1 MELSGVN
8 TARLAA
14 TAGLCAALIGGGLSV
29 PAVAFAVPNS
39 DYQEV
44 SVALDENTLD
54 ENTLDDAVVV
64 TPDDRGLAASPNDG
78 GASEDAGAGVEG
90 AVAKVGDETYS
101 SLSDALA
108 AACESNGTVTLL
120 KSVELPSSLA
130 VAKGSV
136 TIDLAGRTIDGS
148 KVSGQYAVG
157 VASGASLR
165 IADSSPSQSGKIVGA
180 KEYVVLSS
188 GDVAL
193 EGGALAGSSDCGIF
207 MAGSESNIAG
217 EGPSLTMTGGSVSGV
232 EEGVRGQYGASI
244 AISGGTVKVTG
255 DNPSNPRPAVILA
268 ASHAEISGTAKLE
281 GQAGVALYNLSRP
294 KGSTG
299 SVVMKNL
306 RDGENYPS
314 SIKMSG
320 GSIETSVYAISGNNL
335 QSATCSAEITGGT
348 LKSTGTGIY
357 WPMEGNLTVS
367 GDSYIEGATAV
378 EAKMGAINV
387 SGGTLVGTGESGSNY
402 TGNGESSDGSAL
414 KLVGQLYGVAAGQYL
429 SSPNL
434 IANVT
439 GGVLKSENGS
449 AVSVYNVGTE
459 KSYDGE
465 DLTSNVLV
473 ANSVQMDVPES
484 RDCLR
489 SISLKNDYE
498 FTASGVKTGNTT
510 IENEVIA
517 KAAANA
523 EGLTKTNQAGATAK
537 SYTLYSSLNNAVAAA
552 GDAETTIKLLRDVEE
567 DITIP
572 EGSKVTLDLGAKKLT
587 GAVDNKSDSFKVTG
601 SGTLQGEITG
611 NSVTLPQAVTK
622 IVARVGDK
630 TYSSVGDALKENPA
644 GTVVLVADVTENVV
658 IDGNMSVALD
668 LAGHTLTN
676 AGGHTITNNGNLT
689 VVDSSEDK
697 TGVVDNITHGRAA
710 IYNNA
715 GATATLSAGTFS
727 RSAEASK
734 SPDEPNGNSF
744 YTIKNF
750 GSMTI
755 GQGVTVNQGADG
767 NGHYSSLIGNG
778 WQNGASAGSGSEPAV
793 QNGGAKLTIE
803 GGTFNGGLNTI
814 KNDDYGTLTV
824 TGGDFKN
831 VEQAAVL
838 NWNVT
843 NISGGT
849 FESNKYAVLNG
860 YLDDAMDKGDLT
872 ISGGTF
878 KAQTVIKKMGGAT
891 DSGDIKVSGGEFAGD
906 VSEAL
911 DGTTAITGGSFTS
924 APAGEYLDARYEV
937 ASSADYGYSYFTDKA
952 QAEKKADEVGGIV
965 IDLEAAD
972 EGIKARVGIT
982 LDYGYGSLSTTL
994 QLVPGSV
1001 LGSPARS
1008 GYTFLGWFD
1017 ASGDKVSTVPAAAA
1031 TFTARWSY
1039 NTPATPSY
1047 SVSVEKT
1054 QGGTVKLTPTSAQKG
1069 DKVKITPTPE
1079 NGQEVRSVSVTDKD
1093 GKAVKVTKAADG
1105 TYSFTMPGSKV
1116 TVKVVF
1122 GCDGGELCASH
1133 AFTDVDPD
1141 QWYHD
1146 AIDWAVDNGILL
1158 GKAGSFKLRP
1168 TDATTRAEIIALMAR
1183 IAGADKAQGTGTLSF
1198 PDAPA
1203 GSWYSNV
1210 LDWAVKNQLVF
1221 GYANGNFGPNDNLT
1235 REQLAVFLQR
1245 LAAFLGNDVK
1255 TSGDLSSF
1263 PDANKATYGSDAL
1276 AWAVDNGIVYGN
1288 EDGTLDPTGM
1298 ANRAQVAA
1306 MLQRFC
1312 DRYGLV

>member
-1 MELSGVN
+1 MELSRVN
-8 TARLAA
+8 TARLAV
-14 TAGLCAALIGGGLSV
+14 TAGLCAALIGGGLSA

-54 ENTLDDAVVV
+54 DAFAV
-64 TPDDRGLAASPNDG
+64 TSDDRALAASPNDG
-78 GASEDAGAGVEG
+78 GSGEDANTGVED
-90 AVAKVGDETYS
+90 AVAQVGDVTYS
-101 SLSDALA
+101 SLPDALA
-108 AACESNGTVTLL
+108 AACESSGTVTLL
-120 KSVELPSSLA
+120 KSVELSAPLEITQ
-130 VAKGSV
+130 GSA
-136 TIDLAGRTIDGS
+136 TIDLAGFTIKPAAETINYPLS
-148 KVSGQYAVG
+148 VKA
-157 VASGASLR
+157 GASLG
-165 IADSSPSQSGKIVGA
+165 IKDSSAGKTGQ
-180 KEYVVLSS
+180 VL
-188 GDVAL
+188 GGKQGVAL
-193 EGGALAGSSDCGIF
+193 VMGGLNLESGSLFSTSTYGVFLTGDK
-207 MAGSESNIAG
+207 
-217 EGPSLTMTGGSVSGV
+217 PSMTMTGGSVRAAV
-232 EEGVRGQYGASI
+232 EGIRGQFGASI
-244 AISGGTVKVTG
+244 VISGGTVESTNKDISAGAVTLLG
-255 DNPSNPRPAVILA
+255 SSL
-268 ASHAEISGTAKLE
+268 EISGTASLK
-281 GQAGVALYNLSRP
+281 GFCGVGLFNLSYSNSEP
-294 KGSTG
+294 NKP
-299 SVVMKNL
+299 VVDNVK
-306 RDGENYPS
+306 DGVNYPS

-320 GSIETSVYAISGNNL
+320 GSIETSVYAISGNNG

-348 LKSTGTGIY
+348 LKSTDTCIY
-357 WPMEGNLTVS
+357 WPMEGNLTIS

-378 EAKMGAINV
+378 EAKMGTINV

-414 KLVGQLYGVAAGQYL
+414 KLVGQLYGASEGQCL
-429 SSPNL
+429 GSPNL
-434 IANVT
+434 VANVT
-439 GGVLKSENGS
+439 GGTFTS
-449 AVSVYNVGTE
+449 AHGNAVAVYNAGVETAFGSSERLASSITVASSATME
-459 KSYDGE
+459 PAEGKDPLRVTSAQDDYK
-465 DLTSNVLV
+465 LTD
-473 ANSVQMDVPES
+473 A
-484 RDCLR
+484 
-489 SISLKNDYE
+489 
-498 FTASGVKTGNTT
+498 GVSTGNTT
-510 IENEVIA
+510 IVNDGVA
-517 KAAANA
+517 KAAAGVQGVTTVDQNKK
-523 EGLTKTNQAGATAK
+523 EQT

-552 GDAETTIKLLRDVEE
+552 GDAEATIKLLRDVEE

-572 EGSKVTLDLGAKKLT
+572 EGSKVTLDLGEKKLT
-587 GAVDNKSDSFKVTG
+587 GTVDNKSDSFVVTG
-601 SGTLQGEITG
+601 SGTLQGDITG
-611 NSVTLPQAVTK
+611 KPVTLPQTVTK

-630 TYSSVGDALKENPA
+630 TYPSISDALKENPA

-658 IDGNMSVALD
+658 IAGNMSVTLD
-668 LAGHTLTN
+668 LAGHTLAN
-676 AGGHTITNNGNLT
+676 AGNHTITNNGNLT
-689 VVDSSEDK
+689 VVDSSEVK
-697 TGVVDNITHGRAA
+697 TGVVDNITHGKAA

-778 WQNGASAGSGSEPAV
+778 WQNGAAAGKGSEPAV

-814 KNDDYGTLTV
+814 KNDDYGTLTI

-838 NWNVT
+838 NWNVAH
-843 NISGGT
+843 ISGGT

-860 YLDDAMDKGDLT
+860 YANDSMDKGALA

-878 KAQTVIKKMGGAT
+878 KAPTVINKMGGAT
-891 DSGDIKVSGGEFAGD
+891 NSGDIKVSGGEFAGEI
-906 VSEAL
+906 SPAL

-924 APAGEYLDARYEV
+924 APAGKYLDARYEV
-937 ASSADYGYSYFTDKA
+937 ASGVDYGYSYFTDKA

-965 IDLEAAD
+965 IDLEPTGEDAQ
-972 EGIKARVGIT
+972 ARVAIT
-982 LDYGYGSLSTTL
+982 LNYGYGSLSTEL
-994 QLVPGSV
+994 QLVPGSA
-1001 LGSPARS
+1001 LGSPTRS

-1017 ASGDKVSTVPAAAA
+1017 ASGNKVSAVPSAAA
-1031 TFTARWSY
+1031 TLTARWSY
-1039 NTPATPSY
+1039 NTPVAPSY

-1054 QGGTVKLTPTSAQKG
+1054 QGGAVTLAPTSAQKG
-1069 DKVKITPTPE
+1069 EKVKITPTPE
-1079 NGQEVRSVSVTDKD
+1079 KGQEVRSVSVTDKD
-1093 GKAVKVTKAADG
+1093 GKAVKVSKAADG

-1158 GKAGSFKLRP
+1158 GEAGSFKLRP
-1168 TDATTRAEIIALMAR
+1168 TDATTRAEIITLMAR
-1183 IAGADKAQGTGTLSF
+1183 IAGADKAQGAGALSF
-1198 PDAPA
+1198 PDVPA

-1210 LDWAVKNQLVF
+1210 LDWAVRNQLVS

-1288 EDGTLDPTGM
+1288 EDGTLDPTGT
-1298 ANRAQVAA
+1298 ASRAQVAA

-1312 DRYGLV
+1312 DLYNLL